1 MITQQLTF
9 FQQDS
14 RIIPVMIYLPDGFEL
29 LSKIKTVIFGNGFQ
43 SQQKF
48 IEKKDYYCK
57 QYTYLAD
64 FFTKK
69 NYAFISIQY
78 EVLGDQDCLP
88 DQSKGKKIDQIK
100 ERTPLWIK
108 DEKIILEVIEQFKKS
123 ELKLDFSKFI
133 IAGHSN
139 GADVAKFFANR
150 HSSMISHVI
159 SMDGRRCPISPFV
172 ELKLLSLEAND
183 TCSDEDIIPGKLGYD
198 PWPGEREKIEYFI
211 FKPKEALHR
220 SYCEYEDDSKND
232 FIARN
237 KALKAIDWFINL

>member
-1 MITQQLTF
+1 MITHQLTF
-9 FQQDS
+9 YQANS
-14 RIIPVMIYLPDGFEL
+14 RIIPVMLYLPDDFATLGN
-29 LSKIKTVIFGNGFQ
+29 IKTVIFGNGFQ
-43 SQQKF
+43 SQQRF

-64 FFTKK
+64 FFTRK
-69 NYAFISIQY
+69 NYAFIAIQF
-78 EVLGDQDCLP
+78 EIFGDKDQLP
-88 DQSKGKKIDQIK
+88 DLSTGQKVDQIN

-108 DEKIILEVIEQFKKS
+108 DEKIILEAIEQLKKIN
-123 ELKLDFSKFI
+123 LKLDFSKFI

-159 SMDGRRCPISPFV
+159 SLDGRRCPISPFV

-183 TCSDEDIIPGKLGYD
+183 TCTDENVIPGKLGYD

-220 SYCEYEDDSKND
+220 SYCEYEDDSKTD
-232 FIARN
+232 FIARD